1 MGCCLVTHA
10 GPEAPQKP
18 SSGRLSGPW
27 GPSQEHLRV
36 PWIELLLEVLRNL
49 YIRVIFTDK
58 PPNGSLCVNQSG
70 KPDQACCG
78 LSGAEGPAPCPCYL
92 PGPQVLGRAGLRGPF
107 LLPASAPGPQDL
119 SATMG
124 PGPYRTRPDVCSEQP
139 CTPRQSHARQTA
151 RRDAQSRPLVTG
163 LVLKP
168 RVPGT
173 RCLSG

>member
-92 PGPQVLGRAGLRGPF
+92 PGPRCSGEQGFEAPSSCQHLLLGHRTCQRLWD
-107 LLPASAPGPQDL
+107 PGP
-119 SATMG
+119 
-124 PGPYRTRPDVCSEQP
+124 TRPALTSARSSP
-139 CTPRQSHARQTA
+139 APLGSHMPAKQHVVMP
-151 RRDAQSRPLVTG
+151 SPG
-163 LVLKP
+163 LW
-168 RVPGT
+168 
-173 RCLSG
+173 